1 MIGPKARLRLEKISL
16 FVLMSTPLIWTS
28 YLFFTHGLGANPVEA
43 ATHRTGLWAL
53 RLLLITLL
61 ITPLRIIFSWRRPI
75 VFRRMIGLFA
85 FVYALT
91 HFGIYL
97 FFDQELD
104 FSETATDIAKRPYI
118 TIGFAAFLL
127 LLPLVVTSN
136 TFMLK
141 KIGAKRWRQVHKLIY
156 PITLL
161 VVIHFVW
168 VVKADFSGPGIYAA
182 TLAVLLGVRI
192 FNSVRHRTRARSH
205 EYR

>member
-1 MIGPKARLRLEKISL
+1 MISPKARLKIEKTSL
-16 FVLMSTPLIWTS
+16 FILMSMPLIWTS

-53 RLLLITLL
+53 RLLLLALT

-75 VFRRMIGLFA
+75 VFRRMIGLFS

-91 HFGIYL
+91 HFFIYL

-104 FSETATDIAKRPYI
+104 FSETAADIAKRPYI
-118 TIGFAAFLL
+118 TLGFVALVL
-127 LLPLVVTSN
+127 MLPLVLTSN

-141 KIGAKRWRQVHKLIY
+141 KIGPKRWRQLHKVIY
-156 PITLL
+156 PVVIL

-168 VVKADFSGPGIYAA
+168 VVKADLTDPGIYAVA
-182 TLAVLLGVRI
+182 LVVLFAVRI
-192 FNSVRHRTRARSH
+192 FNSVRQ
-205 EYR
+205 YRKKEV